1 MSFRS
6 ESQHLITL
14 CNQIINEYQA
24 EGLKLSLRQLY
35 YVMVTQNTI
44 PNEERSY
51 KKLGKL
57 VSNARLAGLIDW
69 EAIEDRVR
77 WAQRASEWSSLRG
90 VLESAH
96 DAYRLPRLNGQKEY
110 VEVHVE
116 KDAIANILQPITDKY
131 HIVLMV
137 NRGYSSQSAM
147 YESARRIRDNQIEYG
162 CEYSTIL
169 YLGDLDPSGEDM
181 VRDVRE
187 RLEMFECYCDVE
199 KLALTIE
206 QVEEFKLSPNPTKLT
221 DSRAASFIAEYGYN
235 SWEVDAIPPRV
246 LQSLIS
252 KRIEMLLDLDQIQE
266 FKDKEAEDKKRLRA
280 MIANMD

>member
-1 MSFRS
+1 MSFRP
-6 ESQHLITL
+6 ESQRLITL

-44 PNEERSY
+44 SNEERSY

-77 WAQRASEWSSLRG
+77 WAQRASEWSSLQG

-206 QVEEFKLSPNPTKLT
+206 QVEEFELPPNPTKLT
-221 DSRAASFIAEYGYN
+221 DSRAASFIAKYGYN

-252 KRIEMLLDLDQIQE
+252 EAIEGFIDLETMQVI
-266 FKDKEAEDKKRLRA
+266 KDKETEDKKRLRA
-280 MIANMD
+280 AMANLD